1 VRFLVLSDLHSN
13 LEALTSVLDRARGLG
28 WDRALVLGDLVG
40 YGADPDAVVEIARG
54 LPGLLAVRGNHD
66 RIASGEGPSSD
77 LSPAALRAAVWTR
90 RRLSAPN
97 KEFLARLPP
106 GPLEFT
112 PGGVLAHG
120 SPGDEDQYLLDEEE
134 GERAFEAHGF
144 RIGFFG
150 HTHLPGRFVRRGG
163 SVVLLDIA
171 GDGAS
176 FGLDESDRHLV
187 NPGSVG
193 QPRDGDPRASFAIFD
208 DDERRVTVH
217 RVPYDTATARRKILE
232 AGLPSA
238 LGDRL
243 LYGI

>member
-1 VRFLVLSDLHSN
+1 MRFLVISDLHAN
-13 LEALTSVLDRARGLG
+13 LEALTAVLDRARDLA

-40 YGADPDAVVEIARG
+40 YGADPDAVVEIARS

-66 RIASGEGPSSD
+66 RVASGEDTAWD

-97 KEFLARLPP
+97 RAFLAGLPP
-106 GPLEFT
+106 GPLEFR
-112 PGGVLAHG
+112 PGGILAHG
-120 SPGDEDQYLLDEEE
+120 SPGNEDDYLLDEEE
-134 GERAFEAHGF
+134 GERAFAAHGF
-144 RIGFFG
+144 RVGFFG
-150 HTHLPGRFVRRGG
+150 HTHLPVRFIRRGG
-163 SVVLLDIA
+163 SVALLDIA
-171 GDGAS
+171 GDGAD
-176 FGLDESDRHLV
+176 FDLDERDRHLI

-208 DDERRVTVH
+208 DDERRVTCH
-217 RVPYDTATARRKILE
+217 RVAYDTDTARRKILE
-232 AGLPSA
+232 AGLPTA

>member
-1 VRFLVLSDLHSN
+1 MRFLVISDLHAN
-13 LEALTSVLDRARGLG
+13 LEALAAVLDRARDLA

-66 RIASGEGPSSD
+66 RIASGEDPAWD
-77 LSPAALRAAVWTR
+77 MSPAALRAAVWTR

-97 KEFLARLPP
+97 REFLAGLPP
-106 GPLEFT
+106 GPLEFR
-112 PGGVLAHG
+112 PGGILAHG
-120 SPGDEDQYLLDEEE
+120 SPVDEDEYLLDEEE
-134 GERAFEAHGF
+134 GEKAFAGHDFE
-144 RIGFFG
+144 IGFFG
-150 HTHLPGRFVRRGG
+150 HTHLPVRFVRRGG
-163 SVVLLDIA
+163 SVALLDIA

-176 FGLDESDRHLV
+176 FGLDQGDRHLI

-208 DDERRVTVH
+208 DDERQVTCH
-217 RVPYDTATARRKILE
+217 RVPYDADAARRKILE

-243 LYGI
+243 LHGI